1 MEQATREETMRVL
14 LCQPGWLGARHW
26 WCQNTDYVAGAPEI
40 AKSRLFLGSTSNE
53 GSAWRRKGQRGLPLR
68 GALGGHWSAWVADA
82 SE

>member
-40 AKSRLFLGSTSNE
+40 AKSGLLLGSTEQGGLCLAAE
-53 GSAWRRKGQRGLPLR
+53 GATRTTSPRGSGGPLVST
-68 GALGGHWSAWVADA
+68 GC
-82 SE
+82 